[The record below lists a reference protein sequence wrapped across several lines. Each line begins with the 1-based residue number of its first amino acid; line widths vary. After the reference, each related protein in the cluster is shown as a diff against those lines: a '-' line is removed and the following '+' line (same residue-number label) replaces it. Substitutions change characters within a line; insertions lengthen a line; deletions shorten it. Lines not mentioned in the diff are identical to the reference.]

1 MAHGSDD
8 GLLLEARELVK
19 HFPIRRGL
27 MRRVIGTVPAV
38 EGVSLEVWRGRT
50 LGLVGE
56 SGCGKTTLLRMLM
69 RILEPD
75 SGRLRFRVH
84 DELQDITHVYGPEQR
99 QIWQRMRMIF
109 QDPDSSLNPRLPVR
123 DIVAEPL
130 TLSRTVRGRREV
142 DERVRTLLAV
152 VGLNPDHINRFPHAF
167 SGGQRQRIGLARA
180 LALDPKLILA
190 DEPTSALDVSVQ
202 AQILNLMLRIQTE
215 RDLAYVFVSHDL
227 HVVRHMSD
235 HMIVM
240 YLGTVGETGPTEE
253 LFTRALH
260 PYTEALLSSVPDP
273 DRIGNRVVL
282 EGDIPDPAHRPSGC
296 SFHPRCPYR
305 EDLCRR
311 EEPELTAMGADRFAA
326 CHVAARRHGSTAS
339 ARDATQR
346 QRPS

>member
-1 MAHGSDD
+1 MAPASDD

-19 HFPIRRGL
+19 RFPIRRGL
-27 MRRVIGTVPAV
+27 MRRVIGHVPAV
-38 EGVSLEVWRGRT
+38 DGVSLQVSRGRT

-75 SGRLRFRVH
+75 SGLLRFRVH
-84 DELQDITHVYGPEQR
+84 DELQDITHVQGPEQR

-130 TLSRTVRGRREV
+130 TLSGTARGRRAT
-142 DERVRTLLAV
+142 DERVRALLAV
-152 VGLNPDHINRFPHAF
+152 VGLNPDHINRYPHAF

-202 AQILNLMLRIQTE
+202 AQILNLMLRIQAE

-260 PYTEALLSSVPDP
+260 PYTEALLSAVPDP
-273 DRIGNRVVL
+273 DRAGNRVTL
-282 EGDIPDPAHRPSGC
+282 EGEIPDPAHRPPGC
-296 SFHPRCPYR
+296 SFHPRCPYS
-305 EDLCRR
+305 EDVCRTD
-311 EEPELTAMGADRFAA
+311 EPLLTPMGGDRFAA
-326 CHVAARRHGSTAS
+326 CHVAARRHGSAPPAEPTRAL
-339 ARDATQR
+339 DM
-346 QRPS
+346 

>member
-1 MAHGSDD
+1 MARARDA

-19 HFPIRRGL
+19 RFPIRRGL
-27 MRRVIGTVPAV
+27 MRRVIGHVPAV
-38 EGVSLEVWRGRT
+38 DGVSLQVLRGRT

-75 SGRLRFRVH
+75 SGTLRFRVH
-84 DELQDITHVYGPEQR
+84 DELLDITHVQGPEQR

-130 TLSRTVRGRREV
+130 TLSGAARGRRQT
-142 DERVRTLLAV
+142 DERVRALLAV
-152 VGLNPDHINRFPHAF
+152 VGLNPDHINRYPHAF

-202 AQILNLMLRIQTE
+202 AQILNLMLRIQAE

-227 HVVRHMSD
+227 HLVRHMSD

-240 YLGTVGETGPTEE
+240 YLGTVGETGPTDE

-260 PYTEALLSSVPDP
+260 PYTEALLSAVPDP
-273 DRIGNRVVL
+273 DHTGNRVML
-282 EGDIPDPAHRPSGC
+282 EGEIPDPANRPPGC
-296 SFHPRCPYR
+296 SFHPRCPYS
-305 EDLCRR
+305 EDICRR
-311 EEPELTAMGADRFAA
+311 DEPVLTPMGGDRFAA
-326 CHVAARRHGSTAS
+326 CHVAARTRTGH
-339 ARDATQR
+339 
-346 QRPS
+346 

>member
-1 MAHGSDD
+1 MARAPDA

-19 HFPIRRGL
+19 RFPIRRGL
-27 MRRVIGTVPAV
+27 MRRTVGHVPAV
-38 EGVSLEVWRGRT
+38 DGVSLRVLRGRT

-75 SGRLRFRVH
+75 SGTLRFRVH
-84 DELQDITHVYGPEQR
+84 DELLDITHVQGPEQR

-130 TLSRTVRGRREV
+130 TLSGAARGRRQT

-152 VGLNPDHINRFPHAF
+152 VGLNPDHINRYPHAF

-202 AQILNLMLRIQTE
+202 AQILNLMLRIQAE

-227 HVVRHMSD
+227 HLVRHMSD

-240 YLGTVGETGPTEE
+240 YLGTVGETGPTDE

-260 PYTEALLSSVPDP
+260 PYTEALLSAVPDP
-273 DRIGNRVVL
+273 DHTGNRVVL
-282 EGDIPDPAHRPSGC
+282 EGEIPDPANRPPGC
-296 SFHPRCPYR
+296 SFHPRCPYS
-305 EDLCRR
+305 EDICRR
-311 EEPELTAMGADRFAA
+311 DEPVLTPMGGDRFAA
-326 CHVAARRHGSTAS
+326 CHVAARTRTE
-339 ARDATQR
+339 R
-346 QRPS
+346 